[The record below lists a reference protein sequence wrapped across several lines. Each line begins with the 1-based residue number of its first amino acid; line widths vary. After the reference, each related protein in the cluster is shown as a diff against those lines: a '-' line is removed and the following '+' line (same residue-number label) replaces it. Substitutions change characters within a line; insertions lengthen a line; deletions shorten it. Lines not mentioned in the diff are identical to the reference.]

1 MRTLRYLLRKE
12 FLQIFRDRFMV
23 AQLMLMPIIQLLLLG
38 NAATFEVKT
47 ARMYVVDRDHSETSR
62 GLVDRLQASRRF
74 LVVGASPSYDV
85 GDQWILER
93 KTDLILS
100 IPADFGREIMRTR
113 NAQVQLVLNAEDGAA
128 AGVTQSYAAQ
138 IIAGYANELEAELTP
153 LVHTVSRSGGPQP
166 SSFPRAQPLEVRA
179 RGWYNPDLN
188 YRDFMVPGILVQ
200 LVTVVGTL
208 MTAMNI
214 VREKELGTL
223 DQLSVTPLSQ
233 TAFMAAKLIPFW
245 VIGLV
250 ELTLGLVVARFVFNV
265 PMIGSIPLVFAAA
278 AIYLFAALGIGLF
291 VSTLVDTQQQ
301 AMFVTFFIVMIYL
314 LMSGLFTPVR
324 SMPAWAQ
331 WMAQVNPM
339 KHFIE
344 IMRAVLLKGATA
356 QDIVRPVGIL
366 VAFGVVVLTL
376 AVRQYGKRVG

>member
-47 ARMYVVDRDHSETSR
+47 ARMYVVDRDHSESSR

-74 LVVGASPSYDV
+74 VVVGASPSYDV

-138 IIAGYANELEAELTP
+138 IIAAYANELEAELTP
-153 LVHTVSRSGGPQP
+153 LVRTVSRSSGPLP
-166 SSFPRAQPLEVRA
+166 SSPPRAQPIEVRA

-356 QDIVRPVGIL
+356 RDIARPLGIL
-366 VAFGVVVLTL
+366 VLFGAVVLSL